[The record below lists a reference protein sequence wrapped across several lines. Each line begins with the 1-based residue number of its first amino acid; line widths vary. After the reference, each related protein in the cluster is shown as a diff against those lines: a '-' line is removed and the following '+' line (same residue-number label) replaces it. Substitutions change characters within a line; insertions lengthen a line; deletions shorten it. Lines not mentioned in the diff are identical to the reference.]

1 MISVE
6 KKKKILQYIAAII
19 CLAFI
24 ARYFVVHK
32 DDLAQLKNIKIEFIL
47 SLSFLYFTIF
57 LLIALKMLIVLRK
70 FGLKNLSLFSWFKV
84 YVVSRF
90 VNSHI
95 TQGGNLYR
103 ALKLKKDH
111 QFPYTNSIGTLTLFT
126 WFETLFVLIFS
137 LIILCCIDIKIF
149 QSSPQIL
156 WALLI
161 AIFSL
166 ITIPFLGKPVL
177 DKLNPKNPGL
187 VWIHEK
193 VTTVVENLMS
203 NYKDRRLIANFI
215 FLSLLI
221 FIIHLLIIN
230 TSFLAL
236 GVSLPLSMIILFSI
250 ITQLSG
256 QFSITPGNL
265 GITEMMWGYLAEVLG
280 NSFGQGILACAILR
294 VVLYLV
300 TLFLTIL
307 FIRTLSPNKIINTT
321 KT

>member
-1 MISVE
+1 
-6 KKKKILQYIAAII
+6 
-19 CLAFI
+19 
-24 ARYFVVHK
+24 
-32 DDLAQLKNIKIEFIL
+32 
-47 SLSFLYFTIF
+47 
-57 LLIALKMLIVLRK
+57 
-70 FGLKNLSLFSWFKV
+70 
-84 YVVSRF
+84 
-90 VNSHI
+90 
-95 TQGGNLYR
+95 
-103 ALKLKKDH
+103 
-111 QFPYTNSIGTLTLFT
+111 
-126 WFETLFVLIFS
+126 
-137 LIILCCIDIKIF
+137 
-149 QSSPQIL
+149 
-156 WALLI
+156 
-161 AIFSL
+161 
-166 ITIPFLGKPVL
+166 
-177 DKLNPKNPGL
+177 
-187 VWIHEK
+187 
-193 VTTVVENLMS
+193 MS